1 MSRRISDSTIRR
13 LSHYLRAL
21 EDLESTD
28 AGTVSSDQLAQQG
41 GTTAAQVRKDLS
53 HFGSFGKRGLGYSVP
68 ELATR
73 LRRILGV
80 DRKWNVALVGAG
92 RIGSALFEYPS
103 FAERGFHLVAI
114 LDADPEKVGAT
125 WGDVVISPVED
136 LEKVVRA
143 RKIDLVILAVPARAA
158 QEVAERAV
166 AAGARGLLNFAPT
179 QIRVQDAVPVTHVNL
194 VMEMEA
200 LSFAIA
206 KARTA
211 S

>member
-21 EDLESTD
+21 EDLESSD

-68 ELATR
+68 ELASR

-80 DRKWNVALVGAG
+80 DRSWNVALVGAG

-103 FAERGFHLVAI
+103 FAQRGFRLVAI
-114 LDADPEKVGAT
+114 VDADPTKVGT
-125 WGDVVISPVED
+125 SWGDVVISAAED
-136 LEKVVRA
+136 LEAVVRD
-143 RKIDLVILAVPARAA
+143 REIDLVTLAVPAKAA
-158 QEVAERAV
+158 QDVAERAV

-179 QIRVQDAVPVTHVNL
+179 QIRVEQDVPITHVNL

-200 LSFAIA
+200 LSFAIT
-206 KARTA
+206 KGRTT